1 MFSQNNHP
9 FYNYCIVVVVVIVK
23 KLRIPRPAKRIN
35 EIKAIKRQIRPTCFF
50 SGSLLKSEMIQV
62 IIPIGENVKL
72 RIYNSIFSNRF
83 IKNLL
88 FESSTCAVFFVL
100 ALPLCRKVQN
110 KQHYKQSKRLS
121 FVKLGVYQIPRL

>member
-9 FYNYCIVVVVVIVK
+9 FYNYCIVVVVIVK

-62 IIPIGENVKL
+62 IIPIGENIKL

-83 IKNLL
+83 IKIPL

-100 ALPLCRKVQN
+100 ALALCRKVQN

-121 FVKLGVYQIPRL
+121 FVKRGVYQIPRR